1 MRYLLVLFLL
11 FSIGCSDT
19 KDSVVSGGEFSVY
32 FNNAEDHDLAKE
44 IVNFWKEDSLIT
56 GRPQDVRL
64 QRKESGYNLTLVSIK
79 KKRLEELSF
88 DEVSSL
94 TKLQQ
99 RLQRKVFKDQE
110 VTLVIGDESF
120 KPLFTPIL

>member
-11 FSIGCSDT
+11 LAIGCTDT

-32 FNNAEDHDLAKE
+32 FDNAEDHDLAKE
-44 IVNFWKEDSLIT
+44 IVVFWKEDSLIT

-64 QRKESGYNLTLVSIK
+64 QRKKIGYDLTLVSPNRK
-79 KKRLEELSF
+79 SMAELSF
-88 DEVSSL
+88 DEVRSL

-99 RLQRKVFKDQE
+99 RLQRKVFKDKE

-120 KPLFTPIL
+120 KPLFTPTL